1 LHEAVVASRAFVSR
15 PDVSNVARRLR
26 NVMLRSTA
34 SGVKISLYVMRWA
47 GKRVDRRDSTSLSSR
62 RCGIRFA
69 EDPMGSFL
77 H

>member
-1 LHEAVVASRAFVSR
+1 
-15 PDVSNVARRLR
+15 
-26 NVMLRSTA
+26 MLRSTA